1 MSFAAAVAVKPL
13 MGAAAGAGRQIAGCE
28 ALLVVAQALPEV
40 ARLDIRA
47 CMNGTAAVPASAR
60 AAVAFFRV
68 WCLVRP
74 PPAHRPP
81 SLCGPRRSSRASPGL

>member
-1 MSFAAAVAVKPL
+1 
-13 MGAAAGAGRQIAGCE
+13 MGGRPQIAGCE

-40 ARLDIRA
+40 ARLDLQA
-47 CMNGTAAVPASAR
+47 CRNGTAEVPASAR

-74 PPAHRPP
+74 SPTQ
-81 SLCGPRRSSRASPGL
+81 SLKLAQD

>member
-1 MSFAAAVAVKPL
+1 
-13 MGAAAGAGRQIAGCE
+13 MGGRPQIVGCE

-40 ARLDIRA
+40 ARLDYGA
-47 CMNGTAAVPASAR
+47 CVEGTAEVPASAR

>member
-1 MSFAAAVAVKPL
+1 M
-13 MGAAAGAGRQIAGCE
+13 
-28 ALLVVAQALPEV
+28 LVVAQALPEV
-40 ARLDIRA
+40 AGLSIVD
-47 CMNGTAAVPASAR
+47 CMEGTAEVPASAR

-81 SLCGPRRSSRASPGL
+81 SPCVAPPQQPGFSWVIG

>member
-1 MSFAAAVAVKPL
+1 
-13 MGAAAGAGRQIAGCE
+13 MGRGGRQIAGCD

-40 ARLDIRA
+40 GRLDGLA
-47 CMNGTAAVPASAR
+47 CRDGTAAVPASAR

-74 PPAHRPP
+74 SPARIAHLPPRARP
-81 SLCGPRRSSRASPGL
+81 CRRRRASPGLY